1 MENKTGR
8 KTTRRGI
15 PVMAGLLF
23 LYAVL
28 LFSLDPQWVQWA
40 GAMSMGVLYFTGDFL
55 PPALFAHPLDAA
67 RMTSISGLLMVCAL
81 ALLLDIN
88 ILEDRPR
95 R

>member
-1 MENKTGR
+1 
-8 KTTRRGI
+8 
-15 PVMAGLLF
+15 MAGLLF

-55 PPALFAHPLDAA
+55 PPALFAQPLEAA
-67 RMTSISGLLMVCAL
+67 RMTSVAGLLMVCAL
-81 ALLLDIN
+81 ALVLDIN
-88 ILEDRPR
+88 ILDNSR